1 MNLVTLNNLTIKL
14 AGREIFRT
22 LSWAIKQ
29 NDRVGLIGPNGAGKS
44 TLFKVLVGEV
54 SPDAGTITRYPHFS
68 LGYLPQQLSFET
80 GRSLLD
86 IALEMP
92 SKLAQVEQQLKQI
105 EEQLEKPEVYGD
117 PEKLARLLDRQSR
130 VLVDYEILEIA
141 RFENRIEG
149 LLSDLGFTTDD
160 YAIPTEGLSGGQ
172 KKMLALAK
180 LALEKPDL
188 LLLDEPDNHLDLRG
202 KGYLEKF
209 VRNYPGAV
217 VIVSHDRYLL
227 DEIATQIAELENGQ
241 LTIYKGNYTA
251 YKTEREIRRLR
262 QQQLYSAQQKEIA
275 RIEAAIKRFEQWA
288 RIVVDER
295 HIRQA
300 RHRRKML
307 ERMEADGEI
316 IQKVTE
322 QRVMDIRIE
331 GWRGSTKAIELLDL
345 GMRFDTLPLFQHLNL
360 VIYHGDRVGL
370 VGPNGAGKSVLFR
383 VIRQELH
390 PQEGEIRLGPSTRL
404 GYYAQEHQSLDG
416 WWERTPME
424 YVRHARPMSEN
435 AAVAQLIKFAF
446 VYEQV
451 RLPIH
456 TLSGGE
462 RSRLQLLNIML
473 NQPNCLLLDEPTN
486 NLDIRSMEVLEQA
499 LDEFEG
505 ALVIISHDRYFLD
518 QTVERVIELESGQLT
533 SFSGGYTD
541 YIFNKST

>member
-1 MNLVTLNNLTIKL
+1 MNLISLNNLTVKL
-14 AGREIFRT
+14 AGREIFRE
-22 LSWAIKQ
+22 LSWDIHQGA
-29 NDRVGLIGPNGAGKS
+29 RMGLIGPNGAGKT
-44 TLFKVLVGEV
+44 TLFKVLVGAV
-54 SPDAGTITRYPHFS
+54 TPDSGTITRYPHFS
-68 LGYLPQQLSFET
+68 LGYLPQQLSFEA
-80 GRSLLD
+80 GRNLLD

-92 SKLAQVEQQLKQI
+92 AKLAEVEEQLQQI
-105 EEQLEKPEVYGD
+105 EGQLEKPEIYGD
-117 PEKLARLLDRQSR
+117 PAKLARLLDRQSKA
-130 VLVDYEILEIA
+130 LVAYENLEIA
-141 RFENRIEG
+141 RFESRIEG
-149 LLSDLGFTTDD
+149 LLSELGFKTED
-160 YAIPTEGLSGGQ
+160 YALPAETLSGGQ

-227 DEIATQIAELENGQ
+227 DEIASQIAELENGQ
-241 LTIYKGNYTA
+241 LTIYKGNYSA
-251 YKTEREIRRLR
+251 YKTECEIRRLR
-262 QQQLYSAQQKEIA
+262 QQQLYTAQQKEIA

-307 ERMEADGEI
+307 ERMEANGEM
-316 IQKVTE
+316 IQKVSE
-322 QRVMDIRIE
+322 QRVMDIRME
-331 GWRGSTKAIELLDL
+331 GGRGSTKAIELVDL
-345 GMRFDTLPLFQHLNL
+345 GVRFNEAPLFQNLNL
-360 VIYHGDRVGL
+360 VIYHGDRIGL

-383 VIRQELH
+383 IIREELQ
-390 PQEGEIRLGPSTRL
+390 PQMGEVRLGPSTRL

-416 WWERTPME
+416 WWERTPLE

-446 VYEQV
+446 VYDQV
-451 RLPIH
+451 RMPIR

-486 NLDIRSMEVLEQA
+486 NLDITSMEVLEQA

-505 ALVIISHDRYFLD
+505 AIVIISHDRYFLD
-518 QTVERVIELESGQLT
+518 QTVEKVVMLRDGQLT
-533 SFSGGYTD
+533 SFLGGYTD
-541 YIFNKST
+541 YISQQ

>member
-1 MNLVTLNNLTIKL
+1 MNLISLNNLTVKL
-14 AGREIFRT
+14 AGREIFRE
-22 LSWAIKQ
+22 LSWDIHQGA
-29 NDRVGLIGPNGAGKS
+29 RMGLIGPNGAGKT
-44 TLFKVLVGEV
+44 TLFKVLVGAV
-54 SPDAGTITRYPHFS
+54 TPDSGTITRYPHFS
-68 LGYLPQQLSFET
+68 LGYLPQQLSFEA
-80 GRSLLD
+80 GRNLLD

-92 SKLAQVEQQLKQI
+92 AKLAEVEEQLQQI
-105 EEQLEKPEVYGD
+105 EGQLEKPEIYGD
-117 PEKLARLLDRQSR
+117 PAKLARLLDRQSKA
-130 VLVDYEILEIA
+130 LVAYENLEIA
-141 RFENRIEG
+141 RFESRIEG
-149 LLSDLGFTTDD
+149 LLSELGFKTED
-160 YAIPTEGLSGGQ
+160 YALPAETLSGGQ

-227 DEIATQIAELENGQ
+227 DEIASQIAELENGQ
-241 LTIYKGNYTA
+241 LTIYKGNYSA
-251 YKTEREIRRLR
+251 YKTECEIRRLR
-262 QQQLYSAQQKEIA
+262 QQQLYTAQQKEIA

-307 ERMEADGEI
+307 ERMEANGEI
-316 IQKVTE
+316 IQKVSE
-322 QRVMDIRIE
+322 QRVMDIRME
-331 GWRGSTKAIELLDL
+331 GGRGSTKAIELVDL
-345 GMRFDTLPLFQHLNL
+345 GVRFNEAPLFQNLNL
-360 VIYHGDRVGL
+360 VIYHGDRIGL

-383 VIRQELH
+383 IIREELQ
-390 PQEGEIRLGPSTRL
+390 PQMGEVRLGPSTRL

-416 WWERTPME
+416 WWERTPLE

-446 VYEQV
+446 VYDQV
-451 RLPIH
+451 RMPIR

-486 NLDIRSMEVLEQA
+486 NLDITSMEVLEQA

-505 ALVIISHDRYFLD
+505 AIVIISHDRYFLD
-518 QTVERVIELESGQLT
+518 QTVEKVVMLRDGQLT
-533 SFSGGYTD
+533 SFLGGYTD
-541 YIFNKST
+541 YISQQ